1 MVSEISAF
9 GFCLLETHGSFAR
22 CVQSSLCF
30 AARPVLSV
38 LLMDAHLAVEGGAS
52 NTVGR
57 I

>member
-1 MVSEISAF
+1 MVSEVSAF

-22 CVQSSLCF
+22 GVQSSLCL

-38 LLMDAHLAVEGGAS
+38 LFLDAHLAVKGGAVD
-52 NTVGR
+52 TVGR